1 MPSLRY
7 FALAQYDKIHAQC
20 HSERSEESHKLNK
33 HKI

>member
-7 FALAQYDKIHAQC
+7 FAMAQYDKINAQC
-20 HSERSEESHKLNK
+20 HSERSEESPIFNK